1 VKGGALAQREP
12 SVRQGPR
19 LFGVPTEPL
28 NLFRVCEM
36 IRADVGG
43 EAQIVQRR
51 FATKKQINRFTNS
64 LDNPA
69 LIGDKAR
76 HAVRKTQP
84 PKKPMSLP
92 EAQAFRY
99 RASGTVARLEVTAR
113 SRAFPTR
120 TVLGPSH
127 PSSSVV
133 TRSSAD
139 ARNG

>member
-1 VKGGALAQREP
+1 MRLDHRFIFSLLVAL
-12 SVRQGPR
+12 

-69 LIGDKAR
+69 LRPGSRERSLEKGVCAGSLGQR
-76 HAVRKTQP
+76 NHRAGAAGAAAGQP
-84 PKKPMSLP
+84 RPDRPGV
-92 EAQAFRY
+92 EC
-99 RASGTVARLEVTAR
+99 RLDD
-113 SRAFPTR
+113 PC
-120 TVLGPSH
+120 G
-127 PSSSVV
+127 
-133 TRSSAD
+133 
-139 ARNG
+139 